1 MLLMQ
6 VAASGVAFVFGLVA
20 FWYFLSM
27 NIAKEIISVI
37 FIGVNFAM
45 LYIPAK
51 NFAIRDNKS
60 YTPLKPSKLKGAKMC
75 IRDRYTV
82 DALEKKGKVTDKK
95 SEKDLGEIVDVQV
108 ENATLQSTTASGELK
123 NPELPGR
130 YTCYVT
136 IRATG
141 KESDDNY
148 ILEDSTELSVGRN
161 VDLYSKYVK
170 TSGDIKSVKVVE

>member
-1 MLLMQ
+1 MDKNGKIGGKVSIIDILVVVLV
-6 VAASGVAFVFGLVA
+6 VAVIVGIVARYG
-20 FWYFLSM
+20 S
-27 NIAKEIISVI
+27 SVT
-37 FIGVNFAM
+37 GAV
-45 LYIPAK
+45 K
-51 NFAIRDNKS
+51 SNKQFE
-60 YTPLKPSKLKGAKMC
+60 YVLKVESV
-75 IRDRYTV
+75 RQYTV

-108 ENATLQSTTASGELK
+108 ENATLQSASGDLK

>member
-1 MLLMQ
+1 M
-6 VAASGVAFVFGLVA
+6 
-20 FWYFLSM
+20 
-27 NIAKEIISVI
+27 
-37 FIGVNFAM
+37 
-45 LYIPAK
+45 
-51 NFAIRDNKS
+51 
-60 YTPLKPSKLKGAKMC
+60 
-75 IRDRYTV
+75 
-82 DALEKKGKVTDKK
+82 
-95 SEKDLGEIVDVQV
+95 
-108 ENATLQSTTASGELK
+108 
-123 NPELPGR
+123 PGR

>member
-1 MLLMQ
+1 MDKNGKIGGKVSIIDILVVVLV
-6 VAASGVAFVFGLVA
+6 VAVIVGIVARYGSRVKSNKQFEYVLKV
-20 FWYFLSM
+20 
-27 NIAKEIISVI
+27 ESV
-37 FIGVNFAM
+37 
-45 LYIPAK
+45 
-51 NFAIRDNKS
+51 RQ
-60 YTPLKPSKLKGAKMC
+60 
-75 IRDRYTV
+75 YTV

>member
-1 MLLMQ
+1 MDKNGKIGGKVSIIDILVVVLV
-6 VAASGVAFVFGLVA
+6 VAVIVGIVARYG
-20 FWYFLSM
+20 S
-27 NIAKEIISVI
+27 SVTS
-37 FIGVNFAM
+37 
-45 LYIPAK
+45 
-51 NFAIRDNKS
+51 NKQFE
-60 YTPLKPSKLKGAKMC
+60 YVLKVESV
-75 IRDRYTV
+75 RQYTV

>member
-1 MLLMQ
+1 MDKNGKIGGKVSIIDILVVVLV
-6 VAASGVAFVFGLVA
+6 VAVIVGIVARYG
-20 FWYFLSM
+20 S
-27 NIAKEIISVI
+27 SVT
-37 FIGVNFAM
+37 GAV
-45 LYIPAK
+45 K
-51 NFAIRDNKS
+51 SNKQFE
-60 YTPLKPSKLKGAKMC
+60 YVLKVESV
-75 IRDRYTV
+75 RQYTV

-108 ENATLQSTTASGELK
+108 ENATLQSLK